1 MAANSPA
8 KPAQKQNQTAAEQL
22 SAMRSEKPSEN
33 FGQLRSFVAATILLA
48 LCFSVPLYHLLW
60 FAAGSALY
68 SHILLVPFISSY
80 LIWLRRKHLP
90 PASEPARQL
99 AAFAWIAGLVVLIG
113 YWVAISSALTL
124 TEEDSLV
131 LTTLA
136 FLLFSYGICCLFLGA
151 DTLRAIAFPLVF
163 LAFMVPFPTF
173 VREGI
178 ELLSRHSSAATADAM
193 FRLSGMPIF
202 REGLGFQLPGIRLY
216 VAQECSGIHSS
227 LVLFLT
233 SLVAGHLFLHTPWKR
248 LLLVLVVI
256 PLGIL
261 RNGFRIFVIGQ
272 LCVHIGPQMLYSA
285 IHRQGG
291 PLFFALSLVPFFL
304 LLIVLR
310 KSDRVAAEMKPE
322 QFGD

>member
-1 MAANSPA
+1 MQP
-8 KPAQKQNQTAAEQL
+8 
-22 SAMRSEKPSEN
+22 SAWGRKVMLAS
-33 FGQLRSFVAATILLA
+33 VALV
-48 LCFSVPLYHLLW
+48 LCFILPLCHLVQ

-90 PASEPARQL
+90 PFCEPARQL
-99 AAFAWIAGLVVLIG
+99 AAFACITGFVVLVG
-113 YWVAISSALTL
+113 YWLAVSSALTL
-124 TEEDSLV
+124 TEEDSLA

-136 FLLFSYGICCLFLGA
+136 FLLFFYGICCLCLGA
-151 DTLRAIAFPLVF
+151 DTLRVIAFPLGF
-163 LAFMVPFPTF
+163 LIFMVPFPTF

-178 ELLSRHSSAATADAM
+178 ELLSQHSSAATADVM

-202 REGLGFQLPGIRLY
+202 REGLGFQLPGIQLY

-248 LLLVLVVI
+248 LLLALAVI

-304 LLIVLR
+304 LLIALR
-310 KSDRVAAEMKPE
+310 KSDRVAEKMKSE